1 MQHILETLIKQ
12 NRTCRRF
19 DEQTPVEALQIK
31 RWLNVIR
38 YTASMRNAQPLK
50 YIIVTDPEECNQI
63 TALQHWAAMLPD
75 WDGPAVGERPRAY
88 LIQLLDTTLAPSGR
102 FDEGLQ
108 LQALGLLATDAG
120 YGMCIF
126 HGYGKGDIARMYDL
140 PTHLS
145 INAVIALGRPMETII
160 LEEARNP
167 EDVKYW
173 RDAEG
178 KHHVPKRP
186 LEELIVEPHKPSLF

>member
-1 MQHILETLIKQ
+1 
-12 NRTCRRF
+12 
-19 DEQTPVEALQIK
+19 
-31 RWLNVIR
+31 
-38 YTASMRNAQPLK
+38 MRNVQPLK
-50 YIIVTDPEECNQI
+50 YISVTDPAECNEI
-63 TALQHWAAMLPD
+63 TALQRWAAMLPD
-75 WDGPAVGERPRAY
+75 WDGPEEGERPTAY
-88 LIQLLDTTLAPSGR
+88 LIQLLDTDLAPAAR

-108 LQALGLLATDAG
+108 LEALGLLASEAG

-173 RDAEG
+173 RDEEG
-178 KHHVPKRP
+178 RHHVPKRP
-186 LEELIVEPHKPSLF
+186 LEEIIVEPNKPSIF

>member
-1 MQHILETLIKQ
+1 MQHILESLIRK

-19 DEQTPVEALQIK
+19 DETVRIKPLQIK
-31 RWLNVIR
+31 RWLNAIR
-38 YTASMRNAQPLK
+38 YTASMRNVQPLK
-50 YIIVTDPEECNQI
+50 YIIVTDPAECNEI
-63 TALQHWAAMLPD
+63 TALQRWAAMLPD
-75 WDGPAVGERPRAY
+75 WDGPEEGGRPTAY
-88 LIQLLDTTLAPSGR
+88 LIQLLDTDLAPAAR

-108 LQALGLLATDAG
+108 LEALGLLASEAG

-186 LEELIVEPHKPSLF
+186 LEEIIVEPNKPSIF

>member
-75 WDGPAVGERPRAY
+75 WDGPAVGERP
-88 LIQLLDTTLAPSGR
+88 SG
-102 FDEGLQ
+102 
-108 LQALGLLATDAG
+108 
-120 YGMCIF
+120 
-126 HGYGKGDIARMYDL
+126 
-140 PTHLS
+140 
-145 INAVIALGRPMETII
+145 GRPPQTLPNQAIGH
-160 LEEARNP
+160 
-167 EDVKYW
+167 DTS
-173 RDAEG
+173 
-178 KHHVPKRP
+178 P
-186 LEELIVEPHKPSLF
+186 LWTL

>member
-1 MQHILETLIKQ
+1 MQHILESLIRK

-19 DEQTPVEALQIK
+19 DETVRIEPLQIK
-31 RWLNVIR
+31 RWLNAIR

-50 YIIVTDPEECNQI
+50 YIIVTDPAECNEI
-63 TALQHWAAMLPD
+63 TALQRWAAMLPD
-75 WDGPAVGERPRAY
+75 WDGPEEGERPTAY
-88 LIQLLDTTLAPSGR
+88 LIQLLDTDLAPAAR

-108 LQALGLLATDAG
+108 LEALGLLASEAG

-145 INAVIALGRPMETII
+145 INAVIALGRPKETIV

-186 LEELIVEPHKPSLF
+186 LEEIIVEPNKPSIF